1 MLPTWVT
8 MAVYHYDQTYMDVAR
23 RYNSGNR
30 LCFAVGGDSHGIRL
44 WQQFLESDTRF
55 VFPNLAIYDEKS
67 FGVSG
72 GLARTYG
79 THRGSVNMCGRNRL
93 QNFHIVVLMIGSND
107 PDQHPGTTSAWQIT
121 RDIESIVKDLTRK
134 GQIVYV
140 VQIPSRHT
148 FRSATATDY
157 CRINR
162 SIGHKLSRML
172 KNRYI
177 HLPPRSYQREAF
189 ARETYRGRLA
199 LVHLTSERYS
209 DLADGIFR
217 HIDNDLQNF
226 ASMPSS
232 LSMFNQ

>member
-1 MLPTWVT
+1 
-8 MAVYHYDQTYMDVAR
+8 MAVYHYDRTYTEVAN

-30 LCFAVGGDSHGIRL
+30 LCIAVGGDSHARRL
-44 WQQFLESDTRF
+44 WEQFLTSETRYIF
-55 VFPNLAIYDEKS
+55 QNLRIFYVN
-67 FGVSG
+67 FGISG
-72 GLARTYG
+72 GLASTYMSN
-79 THRGSVNMCGRNRL
+79 RGSVNMFERNRL
-93 QNFHIVVLMIGSND
+93 QNLNIVVLMIGSND
-107 PDQHPGTTSAWQIT
+107 PDQDHETSAWHIT

-134 GQIVYV
+134 GKIVYV

-157 CRINR
+157 CRMNR

-177 HLPPRSYQREAF
+177 PLPPRSYQRDAF
-189 ARETYRGRLA
+189 ASERYRGRIA
-199 LVHLTSERYS
+199 LVHLTPERYS